1 MATVGTEKRYRYFL
15 FSQSQYQLRLETE
28 ERIGK
33 TYILGKVLSKG
44 RWRNFTEISSTPS
57 NNKYADA
64 KIVAEGYL
72 ENMEYIMNRS
82 EWRRRR

>member
-1 MATVGTEKRYRYFL
+1 MASIGTEKRYRYFL

-28 ERIGK
+28 ENLGK
-33 TYILGKVLSKG
+33 TYIPGRVLSKG
-44 RWRNFTEISSTPS
+44 RWRDFTEISTTPS

-72 ENMEYIMNRS
+72 ENIQYTMNKS